1 MGRYDWISLT
11 TDYGLSDGFVAVCH
25 GVIAKIAPRVRVIDV
40 THQVAPGD
48 IARGAAVLAQA
59 VPYLPRSVHIAVVD
73 PGVGTSRRA
82 IAIEA
87 VNGILV
93 GPDNGVL
100 WPAAQAMGG
109 IVRTVELTE
118 ASWFSPVVSATFHG
132 RDIFAPAG
140 ARLARGADLGAGG
153 PAADPNSLI
162 RLPDPI
168 INLGEGWLDAE
179 VRSIDRYG
187 NVQLAARGE
196 HLTDLGEH
204 LRVGSMPAQRM
215 TTFGDVPL
223 GSLVVFVDSA
233 GHTSIGINGGRAVV
247 ALSVK
252 PGDIVRIA
260 SAQPLP

>member
-25 GVIAKIAPRVRVIDV
+25 GVIAKLAPRVRIIDV
-40 THQVAPGD
+40 THQIAPGD

-59 VPYLPRSVHIAVVD
+59 APFLPRCVHIAVVD
-73 PGVGTSRRA
+73 PGVGTARRA

-93 GPDNGVL
+93 GPDNGLL
-100 WPAAQAMGG
+100 WPATQALGG

-118 ASWFSPVVSATFHG
+118 ASWFAPVVSATFHG
-132 RDIFAPAG
+132 RDIFAPSG

-153 PAADPNSLI
+153 PAADPPSLV
-162 RLPDPI
+162 RLPEPVITVGD
-168 INLGEGWLDAE
+168 GWLDAE

-187 NVQLAARGE
+187 NVQLAADGE
-196 HLTDLGEH
+196 HLAGLGDL
-204 LRVGSMPAQRM
+204 LRIGGMPARR
-215 TTFGDVPL
+215 TATFGDFPP
-223 GSLVVFVDSA
+223 GSLVVFVDSS
-233 GHTSIGINGGRAVV
+233 GHVAIGINGGRAVV

-260 SAQPLP
+260 TA